1 MFYISLLK
9 GTEKI
14 PGLAVMALTEL
25 LTKAD
30 ETEKSISISLCEI
43 FQEHVY
49 DLLNSNR
56 SEVQVLE
63 DVGGKI
69 NLKQLSQVLTK
80 RNSLLN
86 Y

>member
-49 DLLNSNR
+49 DLLNSNH

>member
-49 DLLNSNR
+49 DLLNSNG

>member
-1 MFYISLLK
+1 
-9 GTEKI
+9 
-14 PGLAVMALTEL
+14 MALTEL

-49 DLLNSNR
+49 DLLNSNG